1 MWFELKFAMNRAGKL
16 CRKLPVL
23 VFGSLNCRGHEE
35 NRVEREAAENRVEGI
50 GLMVAGGNRRDVLV
64 RGWSVVVVEL
74 RCSGRF
80 CSVVS
85 AETVW

>member
-1 MWFELKFAMNRAGKL
+1 M
-16 CRKLPVL
+16 
-23 VFGSLNCRGHEE
+23 
-35 NRVEREAAENRVEGI
+35 EGI
-50 GLMVAGGNRRDVLV
+50 GLMEAGGNRRDVLV

-85 AETVW
+85 AETVC

>member
-1 MWFELKFAMNRAGKL
+1 M
-16 CRKLPVL
+16 
-23 VFGSLNCRGHEE
+23 
-35 NRVEREAAENRVEGI
+35 EGI
-50 GLMVAGGNRRDVLV
+50 GLMEAGGNRRDVLV
-64 RGWSVVVVEL
+64 RGWSVVVVGL

>member
-1 MWFELKFAMNRAGKL
+1 MNRAGKL